1 MKMKSLSVKE
11 LNSLKIEARKAGYVA
26 SENYMKEFTDFFNN
40 KELAYVE
47 ETGHVMEIIMLWILG
62 MLQAELHE
70 VGIYFFVKVSPAL
83 DRHQVDYAIN
93 NALIQQKYGW
103 SDVDI
108 DSMQDVLRFRNIH
121 VINIKKYGDD
131 MNYDIIDSLVE
142 MLRLAGLNQQE
153 IDDAVN
159 NDSAFDAAYEIWTW
173 YTRKS

>member
-1 MKMKSLSVKE
+1 MKMKSLSIKE

-26 SENYMKEFTDFFNN
+26 SKDYMKEFTDFFNN
-40 KELAYVE
+40 KGLVYVE

-70 VGIYFFVKVSPAL
+70 AGIYFFIEVSPAL
-83 DRHQVDYAIN
+83 DKCQIDYAIN

-103 SDVDI
+103 SDVDV

-121 VINIKKYGDD
+121 VINIKKYGDN

-142 MLRLAGLNQQE
+142 ILRLAGLNQRE
-153 IDDAVN
+153 IDDAVD
-159 NDSAFDAAYEIWTW
+159 NDLAFDAAYEIWSW
-173 YTRKS
+173 YTKKN

>member
-1 MKMKSLSVKE
+1 MKSLSIKE

-26 SENYMKEFTDFFNN
+26 SENYMKEFIDFFNN
-40 KELAYVE
+40 KGLAYVE

-62 MLQAELHE
+62 LLQAELHE
-70 VGIYFFVKVSPAL
+70 RGIYFFIEVSPAL
-83 DRHQVDYAIN
+83 DMRQIDYAIN

-103 SDVDI
+103 GDADV

-142 MLRLAGLNQQE
+142 ILRLAGLNQRE
-153 IDDAVN
+153 IDDVVN
-159 NDSAFDAAYEIWTW
+159 NDAAFDAAYEIWVW
-173 YTRKS
+173 YTKKN

>member
-1 MKMKSLSVKE
+1 MKMKSLSIKE

-26 SENYMKEFTDFFNN
+26 SKDYMKEFTDFFNN
-40 KELAYVE
+40 KGLVYVE

-70 VGIYFFVKVSPAL
+70 AGIYFFIEVSPAL
-83 DRHQVDYAIN
+83 DKCQIDYAIN

-103 SDVDI
+103 SDVDV

-142 MLRLAGLNQQE
+142 ILRLTGLNQRE
-153 IDDAVN
+153 IDDAVD
-159 NDSAFDAAYEIWTW
+159 NDLAFDAAYEIWSW
-173 YTRKS
+173 YTKKN

>member
-1 MKMKSLSVKE
+1 MKMKSLSIKE
-11 LNSLKIEARKAGYVA
+11 LNSLKIKARKAGYIA
-26 SENYMKEFTDFFNN
+26 DKDYMKEFKEFFDENR
-40 KELAYVE
+40 LAYIE
-47 ETGHVMEIIMLWILG
+47 ETGHVMEVIMLWILG
-62 MLQAELHE
+62 VIQAELHE
-70 VGIYFFVKVSPAL
+70 HGIYFFIKVNSAL
-83 DRHQVDYAIN
+83 DRQQIDYVVN

-103 SDVDI
+103 SDVDV
-108 DSMQDVLRFRNIH
+108 DSIQDVLRFRNIH

-142 MLRLAGLNQQE
+142 ILRLAGLNKQE